1 MNTMNEKYTIM
12 MIDDDYVNNYL
23 NAMLLE
29 ESGLVKDLF
38 IYTQPDRA
46 LAFLQ
51 KACSSNPDPFADPF
65 PHVIILDLKMPL
77 MDGFEFLEKFN
88 AIPGIDERD
97 VKIFVVTSSDH
108 SSDVK
113 RASQFSIAGYIT
125 KPVTEEKIVY
135 LLQQADRY
143 QTGW

>member
-1 MNTMNEKYTIM
+1 MKTMNEKYTIM
-12 MIDDDYVNNYL
+12 MIDDDYVSNYL

-38 IYTQPDRA
+38 IYTQPDQA

-51 KACSSNPDPFADPF
+51 KACSSNPEPFADPF
-65 PHVIILDLKMPL
+65 PNVIILDLKMPV
-77 MDGFEFLEKFN
+77 MNGFEFLEKFN
-88 AIPGIDERD
+88 AIPGIYERE
-97 VKIFVVTSSDH
+97 VKIFVVTSSEH

-135 LLQQADRY
+135 LLQQTDRY